1 MTRKETYNSMKKEIV
16 DELLDFA
23 FDMHRMHEIGDE
35 VLTSIALEPSL
46 ILLMKNIGEA
56 IDITKL
62 SENEMEEFHFHKWTQ
77 DDHKKYL
84 PNTPL
89 LCLNVTGGMMLIPR
103 LFTGLIPVGTKL
115 LKIDGQVIKYDGIN
129 LDFHTYNMP
138 DHLPYSIL
146 KERRPTD
153 NYE

>member
-1 MTRKETYNSMKKEIV
+1 MKKEIV

-23 FDMHRMHEIGDE
+23 FDMHRIHEIGDE
-35 VLTSIALEPSL
+35 VLTSMALEPSL

-89 LCLNVTGGMMLIPR
+89 VCLNVTGGMMLIPR

-129 LDFHTYNMP
+129 LGFHTYNMP